1 MRSIELFTGAGGLAL
16 GIHRAG
22 FQHLLTVEYDRDA
35 CDTLRL
41 NVRRGL
47 IDWPIEEVDVRRFD
61 YGPYPTDIDL
71 LAGGAPCQ
79 PFSLGGKHVG
89 QTDGRNMFP
98 EVFRAVRELRPRAF
112 LLENVRG
119 LTRQSF
125 RPYFD
130 YILEQLAFPHVV
142 SLSGEDWSDH
152 KARLLTYHAAGEDVA
167 DAPWYQAPAMRY
179 DITLP
184 RVLNV
189 ADYGVPQ
196 ERHRVFIIGFRH
208 DLGVRWFFPEPTHSV
223 DALLYSQY
231 VDGSYWQDHGLPRP
245 SVPCRLANRVARLAR
260 RPKPMMTERWQTVR
274 DAIRDLPEPVNY
286 QHHPNHD
293 NHVGI
298 PDARVYP
305 GHTGSPWDWPAKT
318 IKAGDHGNPGGE
330 NMLRTDDGSVR
341 YFTVRELAR
350 LQTFPDDWHF
360 ASSWSESRRQ
370 LGNAVPVDMA
380 ELLAQS
386 IGRALENASLKA
398 NSRAGVLVAAG
409 VSN

>member
-208 DLGVRWFFPEPTHSV
+208 DLGVRWFFP
-223 DALLYSQY
+223 
-231 VDGSYWQDHGLPRP
+231 
-245 SVPCRLANRVARLAR
+245 
-260 RPKPMMTERWQTVR
+260 
-274 DAIRDLPEPVNY
+274 
-286 QHHPNHD
+286 
-293 NHVGI
+293 
-298 PDARVYP
+298 
-305 GHTGSPWDWPAKT
+305 
-318 IKAGDHGNPGGE
+318 
-330 NMLRTDDGSVR
+330 
-341 YFTVRELAR
+341 
-350 LQTFPDDWHF
+350 
-360 ASSWSESRRQ
+360 
-370 LGNAVPVDMA
+370 
-380 ELLAQS
+380 
-386 IGRALENASLKA
+386 
-398 NSRAGVLVAAG
+398 
-409 VSN
+409 